1 MNRRNQMAD
10 GSYKAGRKHGPRHRG
25 EKGSSS
31 SGHWYPAPPDFLPLE
46 ERVLPFTVPDEL
58 YAWHRRDCRCK
69 VCELPEAILVK
80 EAKLERM
87 RDILRK
93 A

>member
-10 GSYKAGRKHGPRHRG
+10 GSYKAGSKHGPRHRG
-25 EKGSSS
+25 ERGSWS

-46 ERVLPFTVPDEL
+46 ERVLPFTVPDEFYSWHPMECVC
-58 YAWHRRDCRCK
+58 YACSF
-69 VCELPEAILVK
+69 PEAAALK
-80 EAKLERM
+80 EKKRLGM
-87 RDILRK
+87 LKILRR